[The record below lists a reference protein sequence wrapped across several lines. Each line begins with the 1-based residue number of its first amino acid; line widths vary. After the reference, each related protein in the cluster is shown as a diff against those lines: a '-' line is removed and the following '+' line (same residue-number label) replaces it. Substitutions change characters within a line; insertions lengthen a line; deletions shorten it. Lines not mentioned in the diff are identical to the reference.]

1 MQLMHMVQ
9 MTDECAWWVGFG
21 QVGVRMRSRSW
32 MQRDDAV
39 GCRDN
44 VVCNDVKMMQGR
56 KRSDGED
63 GRWRRCLIRSGG

>member
-1 MQLMHMVQ
+1 
-9 MTDECAWWVGFG
+9 
-21 QVGVRMRSRSW
+21 

-56 KRSDGED
+56 KRRVIVKKEDGE
-63 GRWRRCLIRSGG
+63 GASSVPGVEPGHGENMEYGGVIWIRSISGHSW